1 MVELQITLDGKKEK
15 VRKGT
20 KIIDLLG
27 KDRDL
32 SYKADPVIAAKL
44 NGKIVSLSEPILGN
58 ATISGVHL
66 LSPFGKRVY
75 RKSLCFLLSYATSII
90 APERTLII
98 GHSLGD
104 GYYFRY
110 RGGEKPD
117 AERLRSVMQ
126 QAIDE
131 DLPIDLV
138 ELTEDE
144 AIEYAKKRGL
154 DETEELLRTM
164 NSSSY
169 RFARIGECLE
179 MYYEPLLPSLRYLEL
194 WELREYEDGL
204 LLRYPQSRKPETLMP
219 FSDNPL
225 LFSVFNENKR
235 YAAILG
241 ISSMGELN
249 EKVQKGEIGSTI
261 LLSEALQRRRISDI
275 SRMIKSKKTVRAV
288 FIAGPSSSGKTT
300 FSLRLSD
307 ELRVDGYKPIKISL
321 DDYYLPPDKVPVD
334 EDGEKDYEV
343 LESLDL
349 PLLRKQLSDL
359 IDGKEV
365 NLAQFSF
372 KDKKT
377 TFRSEPVRMAEDS
390 ILVIEGIHGLN
401 PALIPELPR
410 EKSFRV
416 YISALTQVNLDTR
429 SRISTTDNR
438 ILRRMVRDNRTRGF
452 DAVETLSRWPSV
464 ERGEKNHI
472 FPFQNNADVMINSA
486 LEYELG
492 VLKTY
497 AVPLL
502 KSVPKEKGDS
512 YATARRLLDFL
523 DYVYP
528 ISSEAVPA
536 DSLLREF
543 IGGSVYSAT

>member
-1 MVELQITLDGKKEK
+1 M
-15 VRKGT
+15 
-20 KIIDLLG
+20 
-27 KDRDL
+27 
-32 SYKADPVIAAKL
+32 
-44 NGKIVSLSEPILGN
+44 
-58 ATISGVHL
+58 
-66 LSPFGKRVY
+66 
-75 RKSLCFLLSYATSII
+75 
-90 APERTLII
+90 
-98 GHSLGD
+98 
-104 GYYFRY
+104 
-110 RGGEKPD
+110 
-117 AERLRSVMQ
+117 
-126 QAIDE
+126 
-131 DLPIDLV
+131 
-138 ELTEDE
+138 
-144 AIEYAKKRGL
+144 
-154 DETEELLRTM
+154 
-164 NSSSY
+164 
-169 RFARIGECLE
+169 
-179 MYYEPLLPSLRYLEL
+179 
-194 WELREYEDGL
+194 
-204 LLRYPQSRKPETLMP
+204 
-219 FSDNPL
+219 
-225 LFSVFNENKR
+225 
-235 YAAILG
+235 
-241 ISSMGELN
+241 
-249 EKVQKGEIGSTI
+249 
-261 LLSEALQRRRISDI
+261 
-275 SRMIKSKKTVRAV
+275 
-288 FIAGPSSSGKTT
+288 
-300 FSLRLSD
+300 
-307 ELRVDGYKPIKISL
+307 
-321 DDYYLPPDKVPVD
+321 
-334 EDGEKDYEV
+334 
-343 LESLDL
+343 
-349 PLLRKQLSDL
+349 
-359 IDGKEV
+359 